1 MGAFI
6 SDQMLDRVRSANEI
20 VEVIG
25 TYFPLK
31 RAGTNFR
38 ALCPFHKEKTP
49 SFNVHPQKQ
58 VWRCFGCGAG
68 GDVFTFVMRYENLDF
83 VGAVQRLADRAGIP
97 LESDSSRNG
106 PTRSQKDAL
115 FKLHD
120 EAATL
125 FHQNLLHDPTAQIA
139 RDYLAK
145 RKISTDT
152 ATKWRLGY
160 ALDRWDALL
169 QWARERNLPETLLES
184 AGLIV
189 RGNKGVYDRF
199 RGRLMISIC
208 DEQGRVCAFSAR
220 ILTDA
225 KDQPKYVNSPETPI
239 FQKGKMLFALDKA
252 RRPILDENQ
261 VILCEGQLDAIT
273 CHEAGVDNV
282 VAPQGTAFTEHH
294 ARILKRHADE
304 AVLMFDSDHAG
315 QNAAMKNAEPLWENG
330 FAIRV
335 VVLPTGHDPDSFV
348 KAEGAEKLRGL
359 IRSAPRF
366 FDFLL
371 DHLSRQH
378 DPKTERGK
386 LQIANLMAQWLCK
399 VRDPLLQGAHTQ
411 ETARRLDVREDIIRQ
426 VMKQVAGKKRPTD
439 LADTGQDR
447 GGTQVTDANPAIPS
461 GSAAEEILL
470 QTMFAD
476 ERVMD
481 WIDQHLDRA
490 WLTSSIASRIIRQT
504 LDLHIAN
511 QWAGP
516 ASLFNQS
523 ANDQTSRLLADI
535 STRPPIQGSL
545 QRAAAD
551 CLSTLHRDWINLRLK
566 SLRHAL
572 SNPSMPVPEA
582 LKLQKEVFDLRRALD
597 QIGLFST
604 RSLN

>member
-25 TYFPLK
+25 SYFPLK
-31 RAGTNFR
+31 RAGANFR

-83 VGAVQRLADRAGIP
+83 VGAVQRLADRAGIQ
-97 LESDSSRNG
+97 LETELSRGG
-106 PTRSQKDAL
+106 PTRSQKDSL

-120 EAATL
+120 EAATF
-125 FHQNLLHDPTAQIA
+125 FHQTLLQDPSAQIA

-145 RKISTDT
+145 RKISIET
-152 ATKWRLGY
+152 AKKWRIGY
-160 ALDRWDALL
+160 APDRWDGLL
-169 QWARERNLPETLLES
+169 QWARGRNLPESLLES
-184 AGLIV
+184 AGLVV

-199 RGRLMISIC
+199 RGRLVISIC

-252 RRPILDENQ
+252 RRHILDENQ
-261 VILCEGQLDAIT
+261 VVLCEGQLDAIT
-273 CHEAGVDNV
+273 CHEGGVDNV

-304 AVLMFDSDHAG
+304 AVLMFDSDNAG
-315 QNAAMKNAEPLWENG
+315 QNAAMKNAEPLWETG
-330 FAIRV
+330 FTIRV
-335 VVLPTGHDPDSFV
+335 VVLPPGHDPDSFV
-348 KAEGAEKLRGL
+348 KTEGAEKLREL

-371 DHLSRQH
+371 NHLSRQH

-386 LQIANLMAQWLCK
+386 LQIAHLMAQWLCK
-399 VRDPLLQGAHTQ
+399 VRDPLLQGTHTQ

-426 VMKQVAGKKRPTD
+426 VMKQVADKKRPPD
-439 LADTGQDR
+439 F
-447 GGTQVTDANPAIPS
+447 TDADRDQRNSEVPLDAPQTPR
-461 GSAAEEILL
+461 GTAAEEILL

-476 ERVMD
+476 ERVLD
-481 WIDQHLDRA
+481 WVDQHLDRE
-490 WLTSSIASRIIRQT
+490 WLTSSVASRIIRQA
-504 LDLHIAN
+504 LDLHVAN
-511 QWAGP
+511 QWTGP
-516 ASLFNQS
+516 SCLFNQAS
-523 ANDQTSRLLADI
+523 DDQTTRLLADI
-535 STRPPIQGSL
+535 STRPPLHESL

-551 CLSTLHRDWINLRLK
+551 CLTTLRRDWINLRLK
-566 SLRHAL
+566 TLRQEL
-572 SNPSMPVPEA
+572 SNPTLPVPDA